1 MGHLTVI
8 MNEIMNAKE
17 KGMNHEIIM
26 SMFNGMEHFF
36 SIFFLI
42 NFVVVN
48 IEYLNC
54 WFVKIIEVFKD
65 SN

>member
-26 SMFNGMEHFF
+26 SMFNGMGHLF
-36 SIFFLI
+36 S
-42 NFVVVN
+42 NFIVVN
-48 IEYLNC
+48 IE
-54 WFVKIIEVFKD
+54 
-65 SN
+65 

>member
-36 SIFFLI
+36 SIFFF
-42 NFVVVN
+42 N
-48 IEYLNC
+48 
-54 WFVKIIEVFKD
+54 
-65 SN
+65 